1 MTLPGDVQ
9 IPSGNDVTP
18 QGSGQP
24 DPIPQQNTPAP
35 LFTDE
40 QISAMQD
47 MIREHSRP
55 IAQEVAT
62 NAFRGFQSITQKLE
76 NRVAAKFTELET
88 LGFSLTPEQKNIIRE
103 TAKQELANE
112 PENATSQVAP
122 NQTQTPP
129 VDPITVAEAQKLIQ
143 KYGVQL
149 ENGDPELKNVVDD
162 INQPYE
168 FLKTFEQALTAKK
181 ARLVKQQAIND
192 PKNVPSAGQRGAP
205 GNPIANINDMDT
217 LYEMSRR
224 KS

>member
-9 IPSGNDVTP
+9 IPSGTDQIP

-35 LFTDE
+35 LFSNE
-40 QISAMQD
+40 QVTAMQE
-47 MIREHSRP
+47 MIRELSRP
-55 IAQEVAT
+55 VAQEVAT

-88 LGFSLTPEQKNIIRE
+88 LGFSLTPEQKNAIRE

-122 NQTQTPP
+122 NQTQPQQTDNL
-129 VDPITVAEAQKLIQ
+129 VTAAQQLIQ
-143 KYGVQL
+143 ELGVQL
-149 ENGDPELKNVVDD
+149 ENNDPEIKMVVDD
-162 INQPYE
+162 PNQPLK
-168 FLKTFEQALTAKK
+168 FLRTFEQALTAKK

-205 GNPIANINDMDT
+205 GNPIANVNDMDT
-217 LYEMSRR
+217 LYEMARS
-224 KS
+224 KK